1 MRGFVIGGS
10 GALDHVAFTATDPSS
25 KLLTLGAHGI
35 RYRELDI
42 PASRSQKVFVEDP
55 SEVTIELNFPAA
67 E

>member
-1 MRGFVIGGS
+1 MRAFVIDGC
-10 GALDHVAFTATDPSS
+10 GAQHHAAFTATDLSS

-35 RYRELDI
+35 PYRELDI
-42 PASRSQKVFVEDP
+42 LASRHQVFVEDP